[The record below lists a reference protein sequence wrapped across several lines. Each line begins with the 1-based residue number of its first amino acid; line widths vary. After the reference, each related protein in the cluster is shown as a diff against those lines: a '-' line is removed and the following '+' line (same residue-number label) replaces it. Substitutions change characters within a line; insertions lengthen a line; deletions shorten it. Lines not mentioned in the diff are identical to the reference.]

1 MILHLEGY
9 AKPFFCPISAFS
21 RLRNPRIRLF
31 KEKAT
36 EELETI
42 SGYLAQKQRYPFV
55 KDLHGYAD
63 QLREL
68 RNMDYATLITFI
80 GDREDELLDQKE
92 DYVDPIKQFMNSG
105 QKNIYDKNR
114 VLEPILK
121 EKERAKNERYIGNL
135 RNQRSEFGDLLTAQL
150 NLMVELATPNED
162 DDKPK
167 RQFIKQ
173 SNIHTSYNKK
183 NWKPK
188 KMWMN
193 I

>member
-42 SGYLAQKQRYPFV
+42 SGYLAQKQRY
-55 KDLHGYAD
+55 
-63 QLREL
+63 
-68 RNMDYATLITFI
+68 
-80 GDREDELLDQKE
+80 
-92 DYVDPIKQFMNSG
+92 
-105 QKNIYDKNR
+105 
-114 VLEPILK
+114 
-121 EKERAKNERYIGNL
+121 IGNL
-135 RNQRSEFGDLLTAQL
+135 RNQRSELGDLLTAQL

-183 NWKPK
+183 ELETGEDVDEYLSNLREAMMMHIQKNH
-188 KMWMN
+188 N
-193 I
+193 ILLD

>member
-1 MILHLEGY
+1 MIVLIGEKLEEIK
-9 AKPFFCPISAFS
+9 AKPEFH
-21 RLRNPRIRLF
+21 
-31 KEKAT
+31 K
-36 EELETI
+36 
-42 SGYLAQKQRYPFV
+42 
-55 KDLHGYAD
+55 
-63 QLREL
+63 
-68 RNMDYATLITFI
+68 
-80 GDREDELLDQKE
+80 LDH
-92 DYVDPIKQFMNSG
+92 N
-105 QKNIYDKNR
+105 DKNR